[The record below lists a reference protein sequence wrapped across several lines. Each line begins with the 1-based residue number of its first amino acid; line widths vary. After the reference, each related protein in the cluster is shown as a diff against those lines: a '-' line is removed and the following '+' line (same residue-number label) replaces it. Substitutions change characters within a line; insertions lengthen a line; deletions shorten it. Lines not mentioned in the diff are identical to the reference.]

1 MSILSYKK
9 QKPEGKF
16 DTIVIGSGPGGLAAA
31 AILAK
36 EGNRVLVLE
45 RHYEPGGFTHTFKR
59 NDYEWD
65 VGIHYLGS
73 DFNRKGSFLYAL
85 LTYITQTPIQW
96 EDMGEVYDRI
106 KIGNKEFHFVR
117 GKEAFKEK
125 MIAYFPNESMAI
137 NKYIDLVHQVEK
149 SSKLYYAEK
158 LLPNLLAKI
167 IGGFMRKKFVNFSK
181 KTTLE
186 VLKSLTKDEMLVAV
200 LSGQFGDY
208 GLSPSQSSF
217 AMHAML
223 FKHYLY
229 GACYPVGGASVIA
242 EEAAKV
248 IASTGGAVY
257 TNAEVKEVVLEEKKA
272 IGVKM
277 LNGEIIYAQNIISNT
292 GFTNTYTKL
301 FSESDR
307 DKHKLQ
313 NQIPSCGA
321 SIAHMSLYIGLKQ
334 TAAELNFPKAN
345 YWLYNSPDFDNAMET
360 YSKDPINADIP
371 VVYISYPSAKDPNFN
386 KKHPGKATM
395 EIVTLAFYDLFSAWE
410 NKKWKKRGEDYES
423 LKEKFAQK
431 LLKKLYEVHPELEGK
446 IDYYELS
453 TPITTKHFSNYLTG
467 EIYGLSHTP
476 ERFGERNLKPETPIQ
491 NFYMTGQDIVSCGF
505 AGALIGGV
513 LTASKIGGISIG
525 KKIIKG
531 NSAS

>member
-16 DTIVIGSGPGGLAAA
+16 DAIVIGSGPGGLASA

-36 EGNRVLVLE
+36 EGKRVLVLE
-45 RHYEPGGFTHTFKR
+45 RHYGPGGFTHTFKR

-65 VGIHYLGS
+65 VGIHYLGN
-73 DFNRKGSFLYAL
+73 DFNRKSSFLYAL
-85 LTYITQTPIQW
+85 LKYITQNPIQW

-106 KIGNKEFHFVR
+106 KIGDKEFHYVR

-125 MIAYFPNESMAI
+125 MIAYFPNESAAI
-137 NKYIDLVHQVEK
+137 NKYIDLVHEVEK

-158 LLPNLLAKI
+158 LLPSFLSKI
-167 IGGFMRKKFVNFSK
+167 MGGFIRKEFVHFSK

-186 VLKSLTKDEMLVAV
+186 MLSSLTNDKTLIAV

-217 AMHAML
+217 AMHTIL

-242 EEAAKV
+242 EEIEKV
-248 IASTGGAVY
+248 IAKHGGAVY
-257 TNAEVKEVVLEEKKA
+257 TNAEVKEVVLEGKEA
-272 IGVKM
+272 IGVRM

-301 FSESDR
+301 FSESDVS
-307 DKHKLQ
+307 KHKLQ

-334 TAAELNFPKAN
+334 TAAELNLPKAN
-345 YWLYNSPDFDNAMET
+345 YWLYNSTDFDAVMKT
-360 YSKDPINADIP
+360 YAKDPMNADIP
-371 VVYISYPSAKDPNFN
+371 VVYISYPSAKDPNFS
-386 KKHPGKATM
+386 KKYPGRATM
-395 EIVTLAFYDLFSAWE
+395 EIVTLASYDLFSTWE
-410 NKKWKKRGEDYES
+410 NKKWKKRGEEYEN
-423 LKEKFAQK
+423 LKELFAQK
-431 LLKKLYEVHPELEGK
+431 LLKKLYEVHPELKDK

-453 TPITTKHFSNYLTG
+453 TPITTKHFSNYLSG

-476 ERFGERNLKPETPIQ
+476 ERFNARNLKPETPFK

-513 LTASKIGGISIG
+513 LTASKIGGIKIE
-525 KKIIKG
+525 KKIIKE
-531 NSAS
+531 NSSS